1 MQNETQ
7 LQLRPYDTSLGV
19 EDLLKLDGHARTIL
33 EKIRDHI
40 LSPEPRKVPPLFS
53 SVSLSALCEIN
64 KARFTYL
71 LSKGDL
77 PTGQSQSQGRSRQ
90 FTLAEVQEW
99 VRKTAKRFVRRP
111 AGTPAVVIVVAN
123 FKGGSTKTTT
133 CMATAQGLSLRGYK
147 VLVLDLDPQASLTN
161 LCGLLP
167 EKDVRIED
175 TIMPY
180 ITGRAVSKD
189 ETAAEAAQLDKEWN
203 AYYGD
208 LKSVIRKTYWEGLD
222 IIPATNALYGA
233 EYQIP
238 ANFIASNKKG
248 ELYRFWELIQKPGL
262 APVMNDYDVILFDTP
277 PALSYL
283 TLNALMAA
291 DGILMPL
298 PPKSLDFASST
309 QFWSLFSDLAS
320 SFRSYGVDKR
330 YDFVNVLLSNVESN
344 ADTPI
349 VREWI
354 QAAYDKMVLPV
365 EIPTTS
371 VAGKSAIQFGT
382 VYDVSRWDG
391 NSRTYTRAR
400 QAYDNYIELLCQK
413 IGTRWAN
420 MANSATAAEGVNHEG

>member
-1 MQNETQ
+1 M
-7 LQLRPYDTSLGV
+7 
-19 EDLLKLDGHARTIL
+19 
-33 EKIRDHI
+33 
-40 LSPEPRKVPPLFS
+40 
-53 SVSLSALCEIN
+53 
-64 KARFTYL
+64 
-71 LSKGDL
+71 
-77 PTGQSQSQGRSRQ
+77 
-90 FTLAEVQEW
+90 
-99 VRKTAKRFVRRP
+99 
-111 AGTPAVVIVVAN
+111 
-123 FKGGSTKTTT
+123 
-133 CMATAQGLSLRGYK
+133 
-147 VLVLDLDPQASLTN
+147 
-161 LCGLLP
+161 
-167 EKDVRIED
+167 RIED